1 MNPII
6 KNQITFRLLQFAV
19 VLAAICSFAAVAQAQ
34 TPDVSGTWRMYDE
47 KGVYIPNDATIRQLG
62 ASVTLDNGHGS
73 VVPTTL
79 ANNTVSAWGLVGTV
93 LQNGNRIEWSN
104 GYVWAKIPSS
114 AQTQP
119 QIFAQPPAQTTQLP
133 DLNGKW
139 KMYDEHGAYIPQ
151 DATISQSGTSV
162 TINNG
167 HGSIVPSSIV
177 NNTVSAWNLTGNI
190 VQSGWRIEWS
200 NGYVWT
206 KIRNTAAATVQ
217 ETPVELPADQTD
229 SQNASIPPRTIEV
242 RNGGAYDLYAT
253 FSRPG
258 DANPKHWAVQS
269 GGKLTVSSPPG
280 VRLDEAVELR
290 IYMANLDDRVDI
302 IRAYIFR
309 PYQETTNICYEAN
322 GTTVTPGVK
331 LCDSSVGEGV
341 EPAHVEL
348 RNEGVFTAR
357 MTLKFT
363 NPYLELATIGV
374 VAGATRT
381 LYLPTGR
388 TGTMTTTIKGLWAAP
403 DVLLSQDSNLSS
415 PPTCFK
421 VWGSVIAPK
430 VAPCTVEGSG
440 RLLTLRN
447 RGGWNARMDVTY
459 YNSNRPLIGETPV
472 TVSTNVI
479 ELGGEETIMIP
490 RGTST
495 TPVEIVIRRAGVT
508 RDEGTIALKT
518 TLPYDFADSH
528 CYRTEGTVFQPTG
541 ATCEG
546 DANPL
551 VGNTRQIQFKNIAA
565 FDAALEVTYI
575 ESTKVN
581 GVKKETSK
589 TVTTG
594 FINAGV
600 TRNISVPEDTAK
612 NRLINVHVIGNAT
625 VRNDIFFGKI
635 PANFSNE
642 KTPCI
647 KVWGTVFQPVG
658 GPCTATTPVT
668 EDRTITFYNTA
679 GFTAKLMIMYYPPP
693 NEQGISMPLILMSE
707 DLPSGQGKSFLIP
720 ESGPNTKVTVKL
732 VGISTLNDDFFTE
745 VLDWD
750 FTGAHCY
757 KAWGTLFSP
766 QGGKCD

>member
-1 MNPII
+1 MNPIN
-6 KNQITFRLLQFAV
+6 KHNFMYRFLQLSVA
-19 VLAAICSFAAVAQAQ
+19 LAAICSFAALAQAQ
-34 TPDVSGTWRMYDE
+34 TPDLSGNWRMYDE

-79 ANNTVSAWGLVGTV
+79 ANNTVSAWGLVGNV

-119 QIFAQPPAQTTQLP
+119 QIFAQPPAQTTELP

-139 KMYDEHGAYIPQ
+139 KMYDEHGTYIPQ

-190 VQSGWRIEWS
+190 IQSGWRIEWS

-206 KIRNTAAATVQ
+206 KIRNTSAATVQ
-217 ETPVELPADQTD
+217 ETPVELPADQ
-229 SQNASIPPRTIEV
+229 SASSPARTIQFKNSGVFE
-242 RNGGAYDLYAT
+242 AYAT
-253 FSRPG
+253 LTRPQDKDG
-258 DANPKHWAVQS
+258 PKVNLLNGRQAAVPAAA
-269 GGKLTVSSPPG
+269 GIGP
-280 VRLDEAVELR
+280 DEALELR
-290 IYMANLDDRVDI
+290 IYMQHTDDQVDLL
-302 IRAYIFR
+302 RKYRFR
-309 PYQETTNICYEAN
+309 PNQDTTNICYEVS
-322 GTTVTPGVK
+322 GTLLTASVA
-331 LCDSSVGEGV
+331 LCDSSVDHGE
-341 EPAHVEL
+341 EPVHIEF
-348 RNEGVFTAR
+348 RNESFFEAKMSLFVGDGRFLVDMSPIFSR
-357 MTLKFT
+357 EERVLYIPV
-363 NPYLELATIGV
+363 N
-374 VAGATRT
+374 VAGAMNVKVRGVLTS
-381 LYLPTGR
+381 
-388 TGTMTTTIKGLWAAP
+388 P
-403 DVLLSQDSNLSS
+403 DILLDQAIDPKN
-415 PPTCFK
+415 PPKCFK
-421 VWGSVIAPK
+421 TWGSLIAPK
-430 VAPCTVEGSG
+430 AGLCTVEGSG

-459 YNSNRPLIGETPV
+459 YNTNRPLIGETPV
-472 TVSTNVI
+472 TVSTNLV
-479 ELGGEETIMIP
+479 ELGGEETIVIP
-490 RGTST
+490 RGSST

-518 TLPYDFADSH
+518 TLPYDFTDSH

-551 VGNTRQIQFKNIAA
+551 AGNTRQIQFKNIAA

-575 ESTKVN
+575 ESNKVN
-581 GVKKETSK
+581 GVKTETPK

-600 TRNISVPEDTAK
+600 TRMISVPEDTAK
-612 NRLINVHVIGNAT
+612 NQPITVHVIGNAT

-642 KTPCI
+642 KVPCI

-658 GPCTATTPVT
+658 GSCTATSPVT
-668 EDRTITFYNTA
+668 EDRTVTFYNAA
-679 GFTAKLMIMYYPPP
+679 GFTAKLMVMYYPPP
-693 NEQGISMPLILMSE
+693 NAQGISMPLIFMSE

-720 ESGPNTKVTVKL
+720 ESAPNTKVSVKL
-732 VGISTLNDDFFTE
+732 VGISTLNDDFFKE
-745 VLDWD
+745 ELEWD

-766 QGGKCD
+766 QGGKCE